1 LLAMVAAV
9 LSPTLDGMDKRAA
22 ASPSCFR
29 RKTSTSLYHKNEWE
43 RNCPVVAIMLLT
55 YLSDV
60 LRQIMVGALPLHPLW
75 LGFAVLDG
83 WLVALLALAAR
94 F

>member
-1 LLAMVAAV
+1 M
-9 LSPTLDGMDKRAA
+9 
-22 ASPSCFR
+22 
-29 RKTSTSLYHKNEWE
+29 YHKNKWK
-43 RNCPVVAIMLLT
+43 RNCPVMAIMHLT

-75 LGFAVLDG
+75 LGFAVLGG
-83 WLVALLALAAR
+83 WLVALLVLLAR